1 MGGVKSTSNLQHYFE
16 KKKSKQ
22 IGCFIGTKFCR
33 KKCKN
38 KLFATGEFCL
48 SLIIKIKIYKH
59 LYNNECIFL
68 IFFYYRKH
76 FCHKIKLF
84 EMQFWNMKPREINSN
99 CFHVLYI
106 KTRKIIDIHI
116 NDISYTYLL
125 AMRTISSLLSPRHVK
140 RRGLG

>member
-68 IFFYYRKH
+68 IFFTTENI
-76 FCHKIKLF
+76 FVIKLNFLKCNF
-84 EMQFWNMKPREINSN
+84 E
-99 CFHVLYI
+99 
-106 KTRKIIDIHI
+106 T
-116 NDISYTYLL
+116 
-125 AMRTISSLLSPRHVK
+125 
-140 RRGLG
+140 